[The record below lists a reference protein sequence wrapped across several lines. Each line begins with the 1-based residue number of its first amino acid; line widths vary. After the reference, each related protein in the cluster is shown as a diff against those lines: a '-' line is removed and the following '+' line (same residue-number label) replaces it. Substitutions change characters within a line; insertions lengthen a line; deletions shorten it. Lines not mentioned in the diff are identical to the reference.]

1 MRLFQEFFLE
11 LKQGLLPLLLPWIA
25 RPAAVDVVIEASEG
39 KYFAGIDEENQSED
53 SLLLSKV
60 YLVKAGSKK

>member
-1 MRLFQEFFLE
+1 
-11 LKQGLLPLLLPWIA
+11 
-25 RPAAVDVVIEASEG
+25 VIEASEG
-39 KYFAGIDEENQSED
+39 KYFAGIDEENQGED

>member
-1 MRLFQEFFLE
+1 MKRGQR
-11 LKQGLLPLLLPWIA
+11 GTPDSPT
-25 RPAAVDVVIEASEG
+25 RCSRCVVIEASEG